1 MIDEETKKR
10 LISYMKEAPDLPH
23 SEHEPV
29 RFDYYIKLY
38 YHTYIKNGNTS
49 ATSQDKEIL

>member
-10 LISYMKEAPDLPH
+10 LISYMKQAPDLPH
-23 SEHEPV
+23 PEHEPV

-38 YHTYIKNGNTS
+38 YHTYIKNGNTN
-49 ATSQDKEIL
+49 ATSQDKEVL